1 MASRILGGKSKIVGG
16 LLVAACFGV
25 SVIAEVNWIH
35 TRGFRGGDEGW
46 FKAIS
51 LLPAF
56 IKAYRYSAISALI
69 FSIFGAMSAWRQ
81 VSTRYRYVQVRV
93 DD

>member
-1 MASRILGGKSKIVGG
+1 MIKVWR
-16 LLVAACFGV
+16 
-25 SVIAEVNWIH
+25 ENWIH
-35 TRGFRGGDEGW
+35 IKIEGADESW

-56 IKAYRYSAISALI
+56 VKQYRYSAISALI